1 MAYLPKEERRKAI
14 ILATLEV
21 VAEKG
26 FAGIT
31 TRAIATRLGA
41 ATGILHHHFK
51 SLIDLKCEALRY
63 LSRKNELNCIKMAQ
77 ELMPTQA
84 LLKILSFDANPD
96 EKSEASIWI
105 SAADEAT
112 REPEFGQVYAEET
125 NKHHQWICNNLKDG
139 AKAGEFTLSLPPE
152 LAAWKL
158 IAVAYNLYDISSLPH
173 TNLSPEMAVEIIK
186 QELMSTLGLKSK
198 DLASRL
204 LPVNKE
210 QTTCIST
217 AETSA

>member
-31 TRAIATRLGA
+31 TRVIATKLGA

-51 SLIDLKCEALRY
+51 SLIDLKCEALRF
-63 LSRKNELNCIKMAQ
+63 LSRKNESNCIKMAQ
-77 ELMPTQA
+77 ELTPTQT
-84 LLKILSFDANPD
+84 LLKLLSFNASA
-96 EKSEASIWI
+96 EERSEVSIWI

-112 REPEFGQVYAEET
+112 REPEFGQVYAEEN
-125 NKHHQWICNNLKDG
+125 NKHHQWLCNNLKEG
-139 AKAGEFTLSLPPE
+139 AKAGEFTLSLPAE

-158 IAVAYNLYDISSLPH
+158 MAVAYNLYDISSLPH

-186 QELMSTLGLKSK
+186 QELITTLGVKSK

-217 AETSA
+217 AKSPA